1 VVAPRLRSRARWLLT
16 LSAAGVVIP
25 MFLGVDYAAARVF
38 PIPALDLQTM
48 ALIHGDL
55 NALVF
60 ALLGFVG
67 WSLA

>member
-1 VVAPRLRSRARWLLT
+1 
-16 LSAAGVVIP
+16 

-38 PIPALDLQTM
+38 PIPALDIRTM
-48 ALIHGDL
+48 ALVHGDL

-67 WSLA
+67 WLLV

>member
-1 VVAPRLRSRARWLLT
+1 
-16 LSAAGVVIP
+16 

-38 PIPALDLQTM
+38 PIPSLDIQTM
-48 ALIHGDL
+48 ALVHGDL

-67 WSLA
+67 WMLA